1 MDLLIKFGVKA
12 TSIREHRRKGNKL
25 KSMLNN
31 FIRTD
36 QLLYMKFNL
45 DYSYW

>member
-1 MDLLIKFGVKA
+1 MDLLIKFGVKVI
-12 TSIREHRRKGNKL
+12 SIRDLRRKENKL

-45 DYSYW
+45 DYSY